1 MSYLY
6 LSISS
11 TNITVFIN
19 ISISNLSHVYLYIF
33 DDEQF
38 SFPRA
43 TRSDKAKLVEL
54 QSRSFAEPF
63 DRFSIFRVMHARR
76 QTRLGIK
83 VKVRARF
90 NLDLGG
96 GRRAIRAECTA
107 HCCAEHCRC
116 AGAKPS
122 TCYRDTDTLSPRIN
136 LRFSKFRRNF
146 LLLISARIFRMREYF
161 WYEEEEVKERE
172 ESLWREGRIN
182 TRADDRSS
190 KGGIP
195 PVCKGCS
202 GHVNLSWFE
211 WRVSTVA
218 RPGQLLLTW
227 LAIGPARRLPC
238 YGREEKTVPVIDN
251 NLSPSRLL
259 PKFLKLCRILLNRA
273 RNERVKEGGVQKG
286 EKRRIVENKVR
297 ACSPFFSFTTF
308 VSRCDVALPLLLPH
322 PFFSSPFFVGDR
334 PCCCT
339 RAPPNRITARGKR
352 NFQKE

>member
-1 MSYLY
+1 
-6 LSISS
+6 
-11 TNITVFIN
+11 
-19 ISISNLSHVYLYIF
+19 
-33 DDEQF
+33 
-38 SFPRA
+38 
-43 TRSDKAKLVEL
+43 
-54 QSRSFAEPF
+54 
-63 DRFSIFRVMHARR
+63 MHARR

-90 NLDLGG
+90 NLDLGA
-96 GRRAIRAECTA
+96 GRRVIKAECTA
-107 HCCAEHCRC
+107 HCCAEHCHC

-161 WYEEEEVKERE
+161 WYEEEEVEERE

-238 YGREEKTVPVIDN
+238 YRTGGKRKPFLLSTTIFRFASPPKVFKTLPNFIKSCAKRACERGRSAKRREEEDRGEQGTRVFSIFFIYDVRVTVWRR
-251 NLSPSRLL
+251 SPS
-259 PKFLKLCRILLNRA
+259 PPPP
-273 RNERVKEGGVQKG
+273 
-286 EKRRIVENKVR
+286 
-297 ACSPFFSFTTF
+297 PFFFFSLFRRG
-308 VSRCDVALPLLLPH
+308 SSLLLH
-322 PFFSSPFFVGDR
+322 A
-334 PCCCT
+334 
-339 RAPPNRITARGKR
+339 RATESNHRSG
-352 NFQKE
+352 